1 MRITTL
7 EYHDVVDGGA
17 WDKTGFPGAAADSY
31 KLSVTAFERHMDA
44 VNAAGAHCE
53 ADVVTLLGEQ
63 GPVQPKP
70 VLLTFDDG
78 GVSAITTIAPV
89 LESRGWRG
97 HFFVATDY
105 IGSSGFLARTQ
116 LRELRQRGHIV
127 GTHSCSHPLR
137 MSRLS
142 DAELS
147 REWNE
152 SIARLAD
159 ILGEPIVVG
168 SVPGGALSDS
178 VVSAAAKAGIRAL
191 FTSEP
196 VVRTKCIGECTVVGR
211 FTIRDNTTSE
221 IVGRIAAGNPLPRM
235 RQWARWNALKVA
247 KATGG
252 PSYLVLRGWMMARR
266 HRVAE

>member
-7 EYHDVVDGGA
+7 EYHDVVNGEA
-17 WDKTGFPGAAADSY
+17 WDNTGFPGAAANSY
-31 KLSVTAFERHMDA
+31 KLSVTAFERHMNA
-44 VNAAGAHCE
+44 VGAARAHGE
-53 ADVVTLLGEQ
+53 TDVLTLLGEQ
-63 GPVQPKP
+63 RPVPPKP

-78 GVSAITTIAPV
+78 GVSAITTIAPL
-89 LESRGWRG
+89 LERRGWRG
-97 HFFVATDY
+97 HFFIATDY
-105 IGSSGFLARTQ
+105 IGSPGFLARAQ

-142 DAELS
+142 DADLS

-152 SIARLAD
+152 SVARLSD
-159 ILGEPIVVG
+159 ILGEPILVG
-168 SVPGGALSDS
+168 SVPGGALSES
-178 VVSAAAKAGIRAL
+178 VVSAAAKAGLRAL

-196 VVRTKCIGECTVVGR
+196 VVRTKRIAECTVVGR
-211 FTIRDNTTSE
+211 FTIRDNTTAE
-221 IVGRIAAGNPLPRM
+221 TVGTIAAGNPLPRM

-252 PSYLVLRGWMMARR
+252 PSYLVLRAWFMARR